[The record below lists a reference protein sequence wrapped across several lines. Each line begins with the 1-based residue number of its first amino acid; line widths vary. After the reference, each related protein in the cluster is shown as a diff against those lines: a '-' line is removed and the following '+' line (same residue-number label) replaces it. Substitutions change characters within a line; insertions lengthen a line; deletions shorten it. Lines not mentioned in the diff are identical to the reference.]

1 MKKPIGKPIRKVC
14 PFIIL
19 ICLLIGYLCLRG
31 QEKEQS
37 DVSVQTEEENVG
49 NGENTENKKTAES
62 VESTEDKEIA
72 ESVESAEDKEPAK
85 SVNSAELK
93 QYYGVYEIAEFW
105 PTLYFFRGHRFDKI
119 REQEADM
126 MIGHFVEIQEDSLV
140 TYECFRWEGVYDG
153 KSTRIENYQI
163 EKVSIENPAYE
174 WESRDPA
181 LTSLEEFAGRLRDS
195 FPCAPEFENCREKIR
210 GRITVTVEAPYL
222 QEYYVMEDGIM
233 MYSTMTNEYF
243 YLKKLDKKPDKV
255 LTAEA
260 LSEEEKE
267 KIRQDVYGNYT
278 IIEFMPTKFYPALD
292 VAGDALLPQEEAD
305 MMIGREIVID
315 DQLFTTYD
323 NGRLPNSEAAN
334 RSMEEYL
341 LEKIEITT
349 PDYQIER
356 KLRDDIFGLRD
367 DMLPE
372 EMQQEEYIEIN
383 VYPGYGE
390 SIFDSLLPQMYQ
402 LNDGRLLLY
411 AMGEYF
417 LLEKKEAVPEPFVY
431 RNLLEETNLRDI
443 EQEIAEYR
451 TNFIELYTS
460 TAMEETESQINIEE
474 METDFGDN
482 GEPATLIKYTDSSG
496 EVLRYQLQFYGETGQ
511 CSIDYY
517 LCKDFVLISRKND
530 YYSSWVLTAGYSD
543 VLYSTI
549 ENWIITDEDACILH
563 SNGEL
568 EKIEKTQ
575 LEVPMLEEIEK
586 FAQTEEK

>member
-1 MKKPIGKPIRKVC
+1 MKKTRIGKPIRIVY
-14 PFIIL
+14 PVIL
-19 ICLLIGYLCLRG
+19 VSCLLIGYLCLRG
-31 QEKEQS
+31 QEKVQS

-49 NGENTENKKTAES
+49 NWENTENKKTEES
-62 VESTEDKEIA
+62 MESTEDKE
-72 ESVESAEDKEPAK
+72 SAKI
-85 SVNSAELK
+85 VNSAELK

-105 PTLYFFRGHRFDKI
+105 PTLYFFRGHRFDNI

-126 MIGHFVEIQEDSLV
+126 MLGHFVEIQEDSLV

-174 WESRDPA
+174 WEAMDSASMSMEEIID
-181 LTSLEEFAGRLRDS
+181 SLSFD
-195 FPCAPEFENCREKIR
+195 FPCVEGFEDYREKIR
-210 GRITVTVEAPYL
+210 GRITVKVDSYYW

-233 MYSTMTNEYF
+233 MYSSMTNEYF
-243 YLKKLDKKPDKV
+243 YLKKMDKKPDKSLV
-255 LTAEA
+255 AEELA
-260 LSEEEKE
+260 EEEKE
-267 KIRQDVYGNYT
+267 KIIQDVYGSYT
-278 IIEFMPTKFYPALD
+278 ITEFLPTKFYPALD
-292 VAGDALLPQEEAD
+292 VAGDVLLPQEEAD

-402 LNDGRLLLY
+402 LNDGRILLY

-431 RNLLEETNLRDI
+431 QNLLEETN
-443 EQEIAEYR
+443 E
-451 TNFIELYTS
+451 
-460 TAMEETESQINIEE
+460 
-474 METDFGDN
+474 
-482 GEPATLIKYTDSSG
+482 
-496 EVLRYQLQFYGETGQ
+496 
-511 CSIDYY
+511 
-517 LCKDFVLISRKND
+517 
-530 YYSSWVLTAGYSD
+530 
-543 VLYSTI
+543 
-549 ENWIITDEDACILH
+549 
-563 SNGEL
+563 
-568 EKIEKTQ
+568 
-575 LEVPMLEEIEK
+575 
-586 FAQTEEK
+586 